1 MAFVVLG
8 VVDLTKEDQEH
19 LDALTE
25 KYRAIR
31 DQIFVFA
38 LRDKYGHAGWKG

>member
-1 MAFVVLG
+1 MAFVILG

-19 LDALTE
+19 MDALAE

-38 LRDKYGHAGWKG
+38 LRDKHGHAGWKG